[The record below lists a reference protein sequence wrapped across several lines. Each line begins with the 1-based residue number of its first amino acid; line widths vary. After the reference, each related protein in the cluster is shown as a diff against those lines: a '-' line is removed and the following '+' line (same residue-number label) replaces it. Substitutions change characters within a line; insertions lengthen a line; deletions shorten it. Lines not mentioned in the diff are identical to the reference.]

1 MRTLATEDVKCKTYS
16 KKVIMLGILT
26 MYVLI
31 CIPHPNDNKSLS

>member
-1 MRTLATEDVKCKTYS
+1 MLTNEDVKCKTYF

-31 CIPHPNDNKSLS
+31 CIPHPNDNKILS